1 MRRGTS
7 AIAAMVMAILIAVTA
22 IVVVVVVVVMV
33 MVMHYDTT
41 HDNRRTDIVVG
52 PPGHVA
58 VAVIVVVR
66 RIVATGRIR
75 DPDTRALTAA
85 KTRERGSSNDRQFA
99 EATRKAPRTQ
109 LYAHHLGTCAL

>member
-1 MRRGTS
+1 MWRGTS
-7 AIAAMVMAILIAVTA
+7 AIAAMVMAIPIAVTA
-22 IVVVVVVVVMV
+22 IVVVVMV
-33 MVMHYDTT
+33 LHYDTT

-75 DPDTRALTAA
+75 DPDTRAFTAA

-99 EATRKAPRTQ
+99 EAPRKAPRTP